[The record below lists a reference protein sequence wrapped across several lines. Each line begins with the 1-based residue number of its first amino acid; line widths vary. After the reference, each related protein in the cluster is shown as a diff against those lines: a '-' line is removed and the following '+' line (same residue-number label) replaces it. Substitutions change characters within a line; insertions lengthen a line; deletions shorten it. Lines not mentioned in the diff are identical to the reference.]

1 MTLYI
6 LRAFS
11 SGSVLDCHI
20 QCITNTTNPVRL
32 YGISSDITAND
43 AFIRNCNT

>member
-1 MTLYI
+1 MTLYFAC
-6 LRAFS
+6 LVS

-20 QCITNTTNPVRL
+20 QFITNITNPVGL
-32 YGISSDITAND
+32 YGIMSGITAND